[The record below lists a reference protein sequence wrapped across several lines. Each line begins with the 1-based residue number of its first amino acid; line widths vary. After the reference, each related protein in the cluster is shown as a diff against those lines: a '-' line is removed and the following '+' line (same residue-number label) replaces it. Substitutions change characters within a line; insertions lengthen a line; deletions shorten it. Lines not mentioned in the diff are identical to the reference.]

1 MLIKPGTNA
10 DNILTARLVREHQEQ
25 CDIQTVSGGEIEKT
39 GQIVPDGRTKSLL
52 SLSLEASRGTVG
64 RQGLRVGDRGGSRGA
79 VLVLDGLLVGRGGL
93 LVGLHWGL
101 VGGAV
106 GVGGLVGLSGSS
118 VGSLVSGLGSE
129 EKVGEDGG

>member
-64 RQGLRVGDRGGSRGA
+64 RQGLRVRNRGGSRGT
-79 VLVLDGLLVGRGGL
+79 VLVSGLLVGGDGG

-101 VGGAV
+101 VGGTV
-106 GVGGLVGLSGSS
+106 G
-118 VGSLVSGLGSE
+118 VSGLFVGGSGGTIAGLVAGLRSE
-129 EKVGEDGG
+129 EEVGEDGG

>member
-25 CDIQTVSGGEIEKT
+25 CDIQTVSLGEIEKT

-64 RQGLRVGDRGGSRGA
+64 RQGLRVGDRGGSRGT
-79 VLVLDGLLVGRGGL
+79 VLVLDGLLVGHGG
-93 LVGLHWGL
+93 LVGLDWGL

-106 GVGGLVGLSGSS
+106 GVSGLVGLNGGS
-118 VGSLVSGLGSE
+118 VAGIVAGLGSE
-129 EKVGEDGG
+129 EEVGEDGG